1 MRCAWTQVIGAT
13 TLGEFR
19 KYLERDAA
27 LERRFQPVHV
37 GEASPDQALA
47 ILGSLQV
54 IFPGVAARVYISNII
69 SRHPGQ
75 PAGDPPW
82 KRCWKQCI

>member
-1 MRCAWTQVIGAT
+1 MRRAWTQVIGAT

-54 IFPGVAARVYISNII
+54 ILPGNPASN
-69 SRHPGQ
+69 
-75 PAGDPPW
+75 ALVDT
-82 KRCWKQCI
+82 RCAHWCVM

>member
-1 MRCAWTQVIGAT
+1 MTSIYDVWRAWVQVIGAT

-54 IFPGVAARVYISNII
+54 
-69 SRHPGQ
+69 
-75 PAGDPPW
+75 
-82 KRCWKQCI
+82 CC